1 MDIEREVLDVDIL
14 VVGAGP
20 AGLSFG
26 YHLANLIKKS
36 EGRVS
41 MPEIVIADKG
51 SYPGAHSLSGAVLN
65 PRSLQELMPDY
76 LEKEV
81 PFEKKVHTDSMLFL
95 TEKSEF
101 RLPFLPESLK
111 NDGNYIISLNKF
123 SSWLA
128 EQVEA
133 MEINIFP
140 ETGAR
145 ELVVDNGRVT
155 GVQTVDLGL
164 DKEGNPRSN
173 FEPGSIIK
181 AKVTILAEGVH
192 GSLNFR
198 LAVAA

>member
-1 MDIEREVLDVDIL
+1 MGKSDMDIEREVLDVDIL

-26 YHLANLIKKS
+26 YYLANLIKKS

-140 ETGAR
+140 ETGA
-145 ELVVDNGRVT
+145 
-155 GVQTVDLGL
+155 
-164 DKEGNPRSN
+164 
-173 FEPGSIIK
+173 
-181 AKVTILAEGVH
+181 
-192 GSLNFR
+192 
-198 LAVAA
+198 